1 MVRWKL
7 FIGNS
12 CRAPD
17 WGRKGGVREWRGAG
31 HAHGRFSAHLSVHR
45 ETPPPRVSLSWEQ
58 LLSLEFLPPTFRE
71 PPYTTPA
78 FDRNMYCEEW
88 GWGGGQPVPCPPQHC
103 PAPPL

>member
-1 MVRWKL
+1 MERGWPRPRPL
-7 FIGNS
+7 L
-12 CRAPD
+12 CAPPSSQRD
-17 WGRKGGVREWRGAG
+17 HPLQGE
-31 HAHGRFSAHLSVHR
+31 L
-45 ETPPPRVSLSWEQ
+45 ELEQ
-58 LLSLEFLPPTFRE
+58 LLSLELLPPTFRE